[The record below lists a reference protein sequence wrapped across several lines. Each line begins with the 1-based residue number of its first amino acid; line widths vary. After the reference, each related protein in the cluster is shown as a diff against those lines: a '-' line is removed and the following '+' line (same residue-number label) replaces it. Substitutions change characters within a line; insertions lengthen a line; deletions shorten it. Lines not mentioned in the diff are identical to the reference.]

1 MPDFRVRTRVL
12 LTRSPLPLR
21 GARLACLIH
30 TASVHPGP
38 GSNPLKKEFELSFK
52 PSIEGFEQLRDI
64 ILRKKRHKKIKV
76 FLSLSL
82 GRNENKFS
90 FRSSLSEID
99 WDN

>member
-1 MPDFRVRTRVL
+1 
-12 LTRSPLPLR
+12 
-21 GARLACLIH
+21 
-30 TASVHPGP
+30 
-38 GSNPLKKEFELSFK
+38 
-52 PSIEGFEQLRDI
+52 LRDI